1 MESNTDVHKQTTEKK
16 TEDVSNKRGPY
27 QKPPDRKSGK
37 QSFLD
42 EYVFDDKSIFS
53 SWIMYDEKR
62 DRLFCELCIESGEM
76 KHNNWGNMTQ
86 GTNQFKKDACD
97 KHVMSATHQKALKFI
112 FSKSKNP
119 SLEVFTSKPL
129 VTSLSQNSNC
139 IDMKKYNHYRNLFM
153 NIYWC
158 CKEELPILKSL
169 LYIILP
175 RRV

>member
-1 MESNTDVHKQTTEKK
+1 MNMVLMINLFFRNGLCMTKKETEYSANFVLRMAKWNITT
-16 TEDVSNKRGPY
+16 G
-27 QKPPDRKSGK
+27 
-37 QSFLD
+37 
-42 EYVFDDKSIFS
+42 
-53 SWIMYDEKR
+53 
-62 DRLFCELCIESGEM
+62 
-76 KHNNWGNMTQ
+76 GNMTQ

-139 IDMKKYNHYRNLFM
+139 IDMKKYNDYRNLFM